1 MIQIPESVQ
10 NHINEPMIIPMNPN
24 LNIVNQTNIPQMIPN
39 QQNLPLNST
48 IQMGLSS
55 QLQNNPQNE
64 DTSKILFLN
73 FKYNLLI

>member
-1 MIQIPESVQ
+1 MIQIPESIQ

-39 QQNLPLNST
+39 QQNLPLNSN

>member
-39 QQNLPLNST
+39 QQNLPLNSN

>member
-24 LNIVNQTNIPQMIPN
+24 LNIVNQANIPQMIPN
-39 QQNLPLNST
+39 QQNLPLNSN